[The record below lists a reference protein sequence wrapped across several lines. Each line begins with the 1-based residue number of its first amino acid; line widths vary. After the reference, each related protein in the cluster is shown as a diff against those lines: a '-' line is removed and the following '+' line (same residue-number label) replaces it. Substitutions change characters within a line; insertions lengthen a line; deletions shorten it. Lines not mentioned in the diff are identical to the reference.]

1 MRWLW
6 IALAVLL
13 ALGIV
18 IWRLRLG
25 LYVAFGGGQA
35 AADLTIGPLRI
46 HLAPS
51 KAPKKPQQET
61 KKPGKPKREPQDL
74 TEAAKSIPRPTPAD
88 LRDAAETLWPALK
101 KALRR
106 TRRGIRIKPLRLA
119 VTLGGAEDPAAAAE
133 LYGGLHALIWTGMP
147 ALERLV
153 VIPDP
158 AIHLG
163 LDFDAEKTRA
173 EGEIGL
179 SIRLGTLIA
188 VGVQLALPA
197 IGWIRRFLRRKRQT
211 PAPKTADT
219 AADSHAA

>member
-35 AADLTIGPLRI
+35 AADLTIGLFRI

-51 KAPKKPQQET
+51 KTQKKPPQKT
-61 KKPGKPKREPQDL
+61 GKPGKPKREPKDL
-74 TEAAKSIPRPTPAD
+74 TEAVKKAPKPTLSD
-88 LRDAAETLWPALK
+88 LRDAAETLWPASK

-106 TRRGIRIKPLRLA
+106 TRRSIRVKPLRLA

-163 LDFDAEKTRA
+163 IDFDAAKTRA

-188 VGVQLALPA
+188 VGAQLALPA
-197 IGWIRRFLRRKRQT
+197 MGWLRRFLQRRRQT

-219 AADSHAA
+219 AAERPAA

>member
-1 MRWLW
+1 MC
-6 IALAVLL
+6 
-13 ALGIV
+13 
-18 IWRLRLG
+18 
-25 LYVAFGGGQA
+25 A
-35 AADLTIGPLRI
+35 A
-46 HLAPS
+46 
-51 KAPKKPQQET
+51 KPQKT
-61 KKPGKPKREPQDL
+61 GKPGKPKREPKDL
-74 TEAAKSIPRPTPAD
+74 TEAVKKVPKPTLSD
-88 LRDAAETLWPALK
+88 LRDAAETLWPASK

-106 TRRGIRIKPLRLA
+106 TRRSIRVKPLRLA
-119 VTLGGAEDPAAAAE
+119 VTLGGAADPAAAAE

-211 PAPKTADT
+211 PSPKTADT
-219 AADSHAA
+219 AAGSHAA

>member
-35 AADLTIGPLRI
+35 AADLTIGPFRI

-51 KAPKKPQQET
+51 KTQKKPPQKT
-61 KKPGKPKREPQDL
+61 GKPGKPKREPKDL
-74 TEAAKSIPRPTPAD
+74 TEAVNKVPKPTLSD
-88 LRDAAETLWPALK
+88 RRDAAETLWPASNN
-101 KALRR
+101 ALRR
-106 TRRGIRIKPLRLA
+106 TRRSIRVKPLRLA
-119 VTLGGAEDPAAAAE
+119 VTLGGAADPAAAAE

-163 LDFDAEKTRA
+163 LDFDAEMTRA

-211 PAPKTADT
+211 PSPKTADT
-219 AADSHAA
+219 AAGSHAA

>member
-35 AADLTIGPLRI
+35 AADLTIGPFRI

-51 KAPKKPQQET
+51 KTQKKPPQKT
-61 KKPGKPKREPQDL
+61 GKPGKPKREPKDL
-74 TEAAKSIPRPTPAD
+74 TETVKKVPKPTLSD
-88 LRDAAETLWPALK
+88 LRDAAETLWPASK

-106 TRRGIRIKPLRLA
+106 TRRSIRVKPLRL
-119 VTLGGAEDPAAAAE
+119 VTLGGAADPAAAAE

-211 PAPKTADT
+211 PSPKTADT
-219 AADSHAA
+219 AAGSHAA